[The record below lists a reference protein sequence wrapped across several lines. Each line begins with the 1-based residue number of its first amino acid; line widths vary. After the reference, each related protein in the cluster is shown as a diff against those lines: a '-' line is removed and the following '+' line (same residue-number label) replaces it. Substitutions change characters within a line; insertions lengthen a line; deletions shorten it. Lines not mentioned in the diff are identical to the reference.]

1 MKEQQKN
8 EIKVGLTVV
17 VGIAILFVGFSTF
30 KDWSVGA
37 DEYVIVMRFPSSAG
51 LSIGDQVSVNGVRT
65 GKIES
70 VELLDGGVEVHARMP
85 RSVEIKRNALPVIQM
100 LELMGGKK
108 VEIRQGSEGPALPA
122 GEVLHGRVDPDIAGA
137 LGMLGDMEG
146 SVGDITAQADT
157 LLRGINGIVGDEAF
171 VASLKLTVAN
181 LHAVSEDLRSYL
193 GRNNANIDA
202 LTENMVTLTGR
213 VDTML
218 AELQPALGGS
228 LKKTDRLLGSADSL
242 IAEVRGVITEIQG
255 SRGLFNTILHDT
267 SFVRRMDTMLGKL
280 DTLTAIIINGEFR
293 TNIDLF

>member
-1 MKEQQKN
+1 VKEQQRN

-17 VGIAILFVGFSTF
+17 VGIAILFLGFSTF

-51 LSIGDQVSVNGVRT
+51 LSIGDQVSVNGVRA

-108 VEIRQGSEGPALPA
+108 VEIRQGNEGPALA
-122 GEVLHGRVDPDIAGA
+122 DGEVLHGRVDPDIAGA
-137 LGMLGDMEG
+137 LGMLGGMEG
-146 SVGDITAQADT
+146 SVENLTAQADT
-157 LLRGINGIVGDEAF
+157 LLRGMNGIVGDEAF
-171 VASLKLTVAN
+171 VASLKSTVAN
-181 LHAVSEDLRSYL
+181 LHTVSEDLRSYL
-193 GRNNANIDA
+193 RRNNRNIDA
-202 LTENMVTLTGR
+202 LTENFVSLTGR

-228 LKKTDRLLGSADSL
+228 LKKSDRLLGNADSL
-242 IAEVRGVITEIQG
+242 VTEVRTVIDEIQG
-255 SRGLFNTILHDT
+255 SRGMLNTILHDT
-267 SFVRRMDTMLGKL
+267 TFVHRMDMMLDKL
-280 DTLTAIIINGEFR
+280 DTLTRVILDGELKVNVDIF
-293 TNIDLF
+293 